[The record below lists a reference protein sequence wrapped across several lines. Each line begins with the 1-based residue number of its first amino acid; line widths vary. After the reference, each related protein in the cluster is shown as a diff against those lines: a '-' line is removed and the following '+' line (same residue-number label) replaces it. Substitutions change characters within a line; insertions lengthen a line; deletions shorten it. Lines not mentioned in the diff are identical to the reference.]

1 MTVTSGGATTGKAAG
16 GTAAGGK
23 GGGKGLG
30 KRRRSR
36 EMAIQMLYQQE
47 MGGSN
52 VEQVFATFDVDDYLN
67 ETEVPPA
74 EPDPAPGEA
83 AASET
88 ASPAATSAPAGGA
101 EKARAKPAK
110 RTPAEMQERRL
121 LVRESFDHA
130 KRLVRGTLESQ
141 AEIDELIRSHAEN
154 WRLERMPP
162 IDRNILRLA
171 LYEMLHEVNVPKVV
185 IVDEAIEL
193 AKKFGSE
200 NSGRFVN
207 GLLDGVLR
215 TRGAVK
221 PAAGARPVE
230 EGRRS

>member
-1 MTVTSGGATTGKAAG
+1 MVSGK
-16 GTAAGGK
+16 AGGK
-23 GGGKGLG
+23 GPGGKGLG

-74 EPDPAPGEA
+74 EPDAPPAGEGAVAATA
-83 AASET
+83 AA
-88 ASPAATSAPAGGA
+88 
-101 EKARAKPAK
+101 EKPRPKPVK
-110 RTPAEMQERRL
+110 RTPAELQERRL

-130 KRLVRGTLESQ
+130 KKLVRGTLESQ

-171 LYEMLHEVNVPKVV
+171 LYEMLHEENVPKVV

-215 TRGAVK
+215 TRGAGK
-221 PAAGARPVE
+221 PAAGGRPVE